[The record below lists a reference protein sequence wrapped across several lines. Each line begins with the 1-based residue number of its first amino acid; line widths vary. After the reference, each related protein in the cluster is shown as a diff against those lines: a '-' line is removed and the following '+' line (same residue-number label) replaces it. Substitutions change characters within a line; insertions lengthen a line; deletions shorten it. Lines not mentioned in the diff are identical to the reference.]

1 MLQDIAPKKLDNQ
14 YKPSAEPTD
23 ESVVIVFKDR
33 NVLVRQDEGKLFPTF
48 AQLGRPEGCVYL
60 FTIGKKAFFL
70 LLSEKRPAIPA
81 DFAFEPI
88 KNIRQNKEAK
98 LPSFYAFYTALH
110 LYGWYRTNRFCGVC
124 GHPTVLDT
132 KERALRCSAC
142 NHVIYPRINPAIIV
156 GVLHDGKILLTRYA
170 SSHNDAT
177 YYALIAG
184 FTEIG
189 ETFEETVQREVAEE
203 VGLKVKNIRYYK
215 SQPWG
220 SAADILAG
228 FYCDLDGDD
237 KIQMDHEEL
246 SRAFWAKPEDVVL
259 QPDDWS
265 LTNEMMAR
273 FKDGQPC

>member
-23 ESVVIVFKDR
+23 ESVVFVFKDR

-70 LLSEKRPAIPA
+70 LLGDAEPVIP
-81 DFAFEPI
+81 DGFDFEPI
-88 KNIRQNKEAK
+88 KSIRQNKEAK

-170 SSHNDAT
+170 SSHN
-177 YYALIAG
+177 ALIAG

-246 SRAFWAKPEDVVL
+246 SRAFWAKPEDVIL